1 MSGYHVYI
9 LTNTSKRVLYT
20 GMTNDLSSR
29 VIEHYLERGKPK
41 TFTGRY
47 YCYYLLYYEFHHTAI
62 GAIEREKEI
71 KGWRREKKEA
81 LINTINPEWDFLNSE
96 VTSWPPE
103 SGIGKRS

>member
-9 LTNTSKRVLYT
+9 LTNTTKRVLYT
-20 GMTNDLSSR
+20 GVTNDLSTR
-29 VIEHYLERGKPK
+29 VIEHYLERGKSR

-47 YCYYLLYYEFHHTAI
+47 YCYYLLHYEFHHTPS

-81 LINTINPEWDFLNSE
+81 LINSKNPNWDFLNSE
-96 VTSWPPE
+96 VTTWPPE
-103 SGIGKRS
+103 CGIGKRF